1 MKHLGNLRGLMLA
14 SLLLFLLHL
23 LVSCAGSTRDVVS
36 PGEMRDFGSSHGERL
51 EWFYGGSDNLHH
63 HFLTRIADVTVA
75 RRVKVADLKLVRT
88 WEVGTRQILRVF
100 PERNFAFGTESK
112 SWHSSP

>member
-23 LVSCAGSTRDVVS
+23 LVSCVSSTRNVVS
-36 PGEMRDFGSSHGERL
+36 PGELRDYGPSHGEKL
-51 EWFYGGSDNLHH
+51 EWFYGGSDTLHH
-63 HFLTRIADVTVA
+63 HFLTRIADVTVV
-75 RRVKVADLKLVRT
+75 RRVKVPDLKLVRT
-88 WEVGTRQILRVF
+88 WEVGACQLLRVF
-100 PERNFAFGTESK
+100 PERDFAFGTESK